1 MSLAE
6 ILSQFSTQTL
16 DDTDHTIDHQQCQK
30 LQQGESS
37 ISSHCQ
43 LQTCSSSDSMRAL
56 IGLMPEP
63 VANSRHV
70 GWSDAGARSIR
81 KPLPITGD
89 TDTSAPVTFHTG
101 QETWMR
107 EGAYKQRKCRSSY
120 AALAMHA
127 VTFDIICSCWSACH
141 LSKQMLYWV
150 FHAARFAHC
159 CLSISSSKIPA
170 SMAFRSEIRHIWYL
184 SGWCESKNWHRFKPI
199 NQWINT
205 CRDVTQ

>member
-1 MSLAE
+1 MKCMQAAHCKYCIVRDSMYPINMSLAE

-70 GWSDAGARSIR
+70 G
-81 KPLPITGD
+81 
-89 TDTSAPVTFHTG
+89 
-101 QETWMR
+101 
-107 EGAYKQRKCRSSY
+107 
-120 AALAMHA
+120 
-127 VTFDIICSCWSACH
+127 
-141 LSKQMLYWV
+141 
-150 FHAARFAHC
+150 
-159 CLSISSSKIPA
+159 
-170 SMAFRSEIRHIWYL
+170 
-184 SGWCESKNWHRFKPI
+184 
-199 NQWINT
+199 
-205 CRDVTQ
+205 